1 MGKQEGIGMFE
12 CERCGSSYS
21 ASHLGVEHCPRC
33 QLRDQVQSPLAFKA
47 FSRLQANPTIEEP
60 SLPEAPQSLTP
71 APAEAG

>member
-1 MGKQEGIGMFE
+1 MQFGEQEGTMFE

-47 FSRLQANPTIEEP
+47 FRRTV
-60 SLPEAPQSLTP
+60 PESTATDPPALADVVEP